1 MKAKERVFNN
11 VTEQRRK
18 TMSKIRGK
26 NTTIE
31 VTLQKALWAK
41 GYRYRKNYKKLPG
54 SPDICLTKYRI
65 AIFCDSEFFHG
76 KDWEVLKAKVE
87 KGNNGEYWSK
97 KIQENITRDN
107 EKDKALNALGWTV
120 IHFWGK
126 DILKKTD
133 ECVKVI
139 EETIFELEMEV
150 WKETKQILI
159 NGLEVEKVNGK
170 NYNNFPK
177 ASDNPICHVRP
188 HARNAQDVDELPDGR
203 MFPKQCF
210 WLNKEYILSQLDEN
224 FLEE

>member
-65 AIFCDSEFFHG
+65 AIFCYSEFFHG

-126 DILKKTD
+126 DILKMMKP
-133 ECVKVI
+133 I
-139 EETIFELEMEV
+139 RYRLRHME
-150 WKETKQILI
+150 K
-159 NGLEVEKVNGK
+159 
-170 NYNNFPK
+170 
-177 ASDNPICHVRP
+177 D
-188 HARNAQDVDELPDGR
+188 
-203 MFPKQCF
+203 
-210 WLNKEYILSQLDEN
+210 
-224 FLEE
+224 

>member
-1 MKAKERVFNN
+1 MDRLTK
-11 VTEQRRK
+11 EQRHKNMKNIRSKDTSIELKLRK
-18 TMSKIRGK
+18 
-26 NTTIE
+26 E
-31 VTLQKALWAK
+31 LWRR
-41 GYRYRKNYKKLPG
+41 GYRYRKNYTELPG
-54 SPDICLTKYRI
+54 KPDIVLTKYKI

-139 EETIFELEMEV
+139 EETIFELEME
-150 WKETKQILI
+150 
-159 NGLEVEKVNGK
+159 EVT
-170 NYNNFPK
+170 F
-177 ASDNPICHVRP
+177 
-188 HARNAQDVDELPDGR
+188 
-203 MFPKQCF
+203 
-210 WLNKEYILSQLDEN
+210 
-224 FLEE
+224 EEE